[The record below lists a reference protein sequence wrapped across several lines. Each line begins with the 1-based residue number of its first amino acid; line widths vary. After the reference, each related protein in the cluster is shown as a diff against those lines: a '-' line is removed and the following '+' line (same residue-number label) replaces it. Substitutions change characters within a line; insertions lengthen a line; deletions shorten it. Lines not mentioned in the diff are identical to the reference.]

1 VQLERLSV
9 ALRPRGGWEAL
20 DLGFQ
25 MARGWWR
32 PVWGTWLA
40 VYLPAAAVLHAVF
53 QETLWLAPLALWWLK
68 PVFDRFVLHVVSR
81 AVFGAPPTVAEALRA
96 WRDVLRPGVFAGL
109 ALFRLDPARSFNM
122 PVWQLEKQT
131 GREAS
136 ARRGALGRRMRGYA
150 VWLTVLCL
158 HFEALALASLG
169 LLVALL
175 VPAGGEAGF
184 EFSELFKGG
193 GTGEGARWDWFDS
206 ACYVAAVSLIEP
218 LYVAAGFS
226 LYLNRRAILEGWDI
240 ELALRRLD
248 GRLRV
253 PKAAVIACVALA
265 LACLAGSPPPAFAAE
280 RSAKQE
286 IKEVLKAPE
295 FQQSRER
302 LTWRYRGERT
312 KAEDAA
318 GSDFWRNV
326 GAFFAQ
332 ISQTLLW
339 IAVGIGIVALAV
351 LARRQLA
358 PFFEREADAYRPPDA
373 LFGLAVTPESLP
385 DDVAGAAA
393 RLARAGRLREA
404 LSLLYR
410 AALSVLVH
418 RDHVPLAEG
427 DTEGDCVRAA
437 RRALPRSGAEYFGR
451 LVAAWERAAYAGRL
465 PEASEAEALAREWA
479 PHFAAPG
486 TEGTAA

>member
-1 VQLERLSV
+1 MQLERLSV

-53 QETLWLAPLALWWLK
+53 QETLWVAPLVLWWLK

-81 AVFGAPPTVAEALRA
+81 AVFGAPPTVSEALHA
-96 WRDVLRPGVFAGL
+96 WRDCLRPGVVAGL
-109 ALFRLDPARSFNM
+109 TFFRLDPARSFSM

-131 GREAS
+131 GTEAR

-158 HFEALALASLG
+158 HFEALVLVSLG
-169 LLVALL
+169 LLAALF
-175 VPAGGEAGF
+175 VPGGGQPGF

-193 GTGEGARWDWFDS
+193 GDEGARWDWFDS
-206 ACYVAAVSLIEP
+206 ACYVAAVSVIEP

-240 ELALRRLD
+240 ELSLRRLD
-248 GRLRV
+248 ERLRV
-253 PKAAVIACVALA
+253 PKAAALVCIALA
-265 LACLAGSPPPAFAAE
+265 LAALAGGPAPAFAADK
-280 RSAKQE
+280 SAKQE

-295 FQQSRER
+295 FQQSREE
-302 LTWRYRGERT
+302 LVWRYRGERAKPQDKT
-312 KAEDAA
+312 
-318 GSDFWRNV
+318 GSDFWGNV

-339 IAVGIGIVALAV
+339 IAVGVGVVVLAA
-351 LARRQLA
+351 LARRYLLPFLERA
-358 PFFEREADAYRPPDA
+358 PDTYSPPDA

-385 DDVAGAAA
+385 EDVAGTAA
-393 RLARAGRLREA
+393 RLAREGRLRDA

-437 RRALPRSGAEYFGR
+437 RKALPRGGAEYFAR
-451 LVAAWERAAYAGRL
+451 LVLAWQRAAYAGRL
-465 PEASEAEALAREWA
+465 PQAAEAEALAREWA
-479 PHFAAPG
+479 PHFAAP
-486 TEGTAA
+486 AAAGGSA